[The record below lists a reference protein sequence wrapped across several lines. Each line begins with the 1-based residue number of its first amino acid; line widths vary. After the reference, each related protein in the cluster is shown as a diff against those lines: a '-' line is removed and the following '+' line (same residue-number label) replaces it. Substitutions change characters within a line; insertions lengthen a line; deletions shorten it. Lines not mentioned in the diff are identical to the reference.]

1 MKIFAEIGLN
11 HLGSSKK
18 AIDLAKECL
27 KQDIDGITLQIQP
40 ESYYDNSKKFRR
52 ALNIKTYQKIS
63 SMTKKRKKLFGL
75 AIMDLKTLKK
85 YEVVKTDFL
94 KILSLAFDNTE
105 LIKKVINTKKKT
117 YLSTGFSN
125 LQSIIRIGKK
135 HPNINFIHTSLND
148 KPKDANLS
156 AIQTMKKKTKN
167 KISFG
172 LHSLDHEILLLS
184 VFYSPDSI
192 FFYIKPGKNDDYPDN
207 EHAISLKNLSKI
219 LRLIKISK
227 LSLGNGIK
235 VKKKIP
241 SWVFE

>member
-1 MKIFAEIGLN
+1 MKIFVEIGLN

-18 AIDLAKECL
+18 ALDLANECL

-40 ESYYDNSKKFRR
+40 DSYYDNSKKFRR
-52 ALNIKTYQKIS
+52 SLDTKTYQKIS
-63 SMTKKRKKLFGL
+63 YMAKKRKKLFGL

-105 LIKKVINTKKKT
+105 LIKTVTNIKKKIF
-117 YLSTGFSN
+117 LSTGFSN
-125 LQSIIRIGKK
+125 LQSIIRVGKK
-135 HPNINFIHTSLND
+135 YPNINFIHTSLDD

-192 FFYIKPGKNDDYPDN
+192 FFYIKPSKNDDYPDN